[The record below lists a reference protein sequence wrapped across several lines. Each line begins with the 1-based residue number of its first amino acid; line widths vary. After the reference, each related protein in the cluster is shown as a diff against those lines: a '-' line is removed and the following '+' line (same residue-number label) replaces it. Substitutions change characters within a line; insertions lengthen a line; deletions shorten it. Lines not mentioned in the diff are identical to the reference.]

1 MDSLKPFLFGSLAT
15 LVVAGALFGS
25 NAYAETQQPVKNS
38 AAHLVSIETD
48 SSSNSVSADLV
59 DQIDAYDNAEGVME
73 VHITSI
79 NDFSGEEKEILQIN
93 MTRKALNDFIKEVNK
108 YRN

>member
-1 MDSLKPFLFGSLAT
+1 MDSLKPFLFGALAT
-15 LVVAGALFGS
+15 FAVAGALFGS
-25 NAYAETQQPVKNS
+25 NAYAEVQQPVKNP
-38 AAHLVSIETD
+38 AAHLVSIDTD
-48 SSSNSVSADLV
+48 SSSNHMSADLV
-59 DQIDAYDNAEGVME
+59 DQVDAYDIGEGVME

>member
-25 NAYAETQQPVKNS
+25 KAYAETQQPIKNP
-38 AAHLVSIETD
+38 AAHLVSIETE
-48 SSSNSVSADLV
+48 SSSNSMSADLV
-59 DQIDAYDNAEGVME
+59 DQVDAYDIGEGVME

-79 NDFSGEEKEILQIN
+79 NDFTGEEKEILQIN
-93 MTRKALNDFIKEVNK
+93 ISRKVLNDFIKEVNK